1 MSIVDYLVTLQFTIG
16 DHARGEEVKRL
27 MILCALLMM
36 TVSGTIEAAD
46 IKSPTGNVL
55 GRLLWLGDTANR
67 PQGSGTL
74 ISDDEVEYLVTAFH
88 VFRSCNGNPSVR
100 FRKQWNPIQWDVV
113 AKDEDLDVIVLKS
126 AQLPADLGERL
137 PVLYGVPQGAIHGQ
151 IGYSLGFP
159 AVIESRDKLRTDHV
173 LEHEGRPIPIAALVL
188 VNLSAE
194 IKRSTTALRI
204 SMRGFPEARSC
215 ITSQDRTCGLFAG
228 IITGFPFFPRP
239 VYDGNGERPDTSRI
253 SIPDW
258 LVMCRCLLLC
268 GPGKPDRLLRCI
280 PRDE

>member
-194 IKRSTTALRI
+194 SKKHYSASYINA
-204 SMRGFPEARSC
+204 GFSGGAIVYHVARQNMWT
-215 ITSQDRTCGLFAG
+215 IAG

-239 VYDGNGERPDTSRI
+239 VYDGNGEKTGHFTNQHTG
-253 SIPDW
+253 
-258 LVMCRCLLLC
+258 LVGYVPMSAVLQMIKDAV
-268 GPGKPDRLLRCI
+268 G
-280 PRDE
+280 E